1 MDRDLLKII
10 AYFAFLAFLSIIAAM
25 LSRILDGW
33 LFGIGLGA

>member
-10 AYFAFLAFLSIIAAM
+10 AFFALCILAAM
-25 LSRILDGW
+25 LTRILDGW

>member
-10 AYFAFLAFLSIIAAM
+10 AYFAFLAIVAM
-25 LSRILDGW
+25 LARVLDGW